1 MSSEHLL
8 LLMLIISGS
17 AFFFIALAISSLGT
31 RINPLPATVRNPN
44 NGGNVNSNGELGADH
59 QDDQDYGFSGRLS
72 AESSLIGR
80 SVQAV
85 ALISGGLLVFAI
97 LELGY
102 GVTVLG
108 YQLGLSGLIT
118 AIGAVVLQLIASGLS
133 GYQRNWARAISKPAG
148 IVLRWTSVIP
158 GISHIVDFSLSRG
171 RGEDAVDEDVS
182 AALQESLDFL
192 EESVIPADQNEL
204 KMIRGIL
211 RMDTV
216 KVREIMVPR
225 VDMNT
230 TASTSSIGA
239 VADLMSIG
247 GHSKIPVYEDD
258 SDAIL
263 GVVFARDVLSALDN
277 GRDPDSPVK
286 DLARPALHVPESQSL
301 ERLLRQLQEHRTGL
315 AIVVDEYGGV
325 SGLATVTDLIEEI
338 VGELIDEFD
347 VDGPEIEAVGT
358 KEIIADAGASI
369 DLMNQTLHTS
379 IVPEGFDTV
388 GGLVLRELGKMPS
401 PGDTVIVGDV
411 KITIQAVIGRRIRRV
426 KIELLEVES
435 SSTD

>member
-1 MSSEHLL
+1 MSPEHLL
-8 LLMLIISGS
+8 LLLLIISGS
-17 AFFFIALAISSLGT
+17 VFFLIAFAISSLGT
-31 RINPLPATVRNPN
+31 RINPLPSTVRNPN
-44 NGGNVNSNGELGADH
+44 NGGNANSNGELGVDH
-59 QDDQDYGFSGRLS
+59 QDDQDHGFSGRLS

-80 SVQAV
+80 SVQAA
-85 ALISGGLLVFAI
+85 ALISGGLMVFAI

-102 GVTVLG
+102 GVTELR
-108 YQLGLSGLIT
+108 YQLGLSAVIT
-118 AIGAVVLQLIASGLS
+118 VMGAVVVQLIASGLS
-133 GYQRNWARAISKPAG
+133 GYQRNWARAISKPTGA
-148 IVLRWTSVIP
+148 VLRWTSVIP
-158 GISHIVDFSLSRG
+158 GISHVVDFSLSRG
-171 RGEDAVDEDVS
+171 RGDDAVGEDVS
-182 AALQESLDFL
+182 ATLQESLDFL

-230 TASTSSIGA
+230 AATTFSIGA
-239 VADLMSIG
+239 IADLMSVG
-247 GHSKIPVYEDD
+247 GHSKIPVYKDD
-258 SDAIL
+258 SDTIV

-277 GRDPDSPVK
+277 DRDPDSPVA

-347 VDGPEIEAVGT
+347 VDGPEIETVST

-379 IVPEGFDTV
+379 IVPDGFDTV
-388 GGLVLRELGKMPS
+388 GGLVFRELGKIPS
-401 PGDTVIVGDV
+401 PGDTVSVDDV
-411 KITIQAVIGRRIRRV
+411 KITVQTVIGRRIRRV
-426 KIELLEVES
+426 KIELLDVES
-435 SSTD
+435 PSDD

>member
-102 GVTVLG
+102 GFTVLG

-118 AIGAVVLQLIASGLS
+118 AIGAVVLQLVASGLS
-133 GYQRNWARAISKPAG
+133 GYQRNWARAISKPTGA
-148 IVLRWTSVIP
+148 VLRWTSVIP
-158 GISHIVDFSLSRG
+158 GISHVVDFSLSRG
-171 RGEDAVDEDVS
+171 RGDDAVGEDVS
-182 AALQESLDFL
+182 ATLQESLDFL

-216 KVREIMVPR
+216 KVRENWNGSVW
-225 VDMNT
+225 VW
-230 TASTSSIGA
+230 
-239 VADLMSIG
+239 
-247 GHSKIPVYEDD
+247 
-258 SDAIL
+258 L
-263 GVVFARDVLSALDN
+263 GL
-277 GRDPDSPVK
+277 K
-286 DLARPALHVPESQSL
+286 
-301 ERLLRQLQEHRTGL
+301 
-315 AIVVDEYGGV
+315 
-325 SGLATVTDLIEEI
+325 
-338 VGELIDEFD
+338 
-347 VDGPEIEAVGT
+347 
-358 KEIIADAGASI
+358 
-369 DLMNQTLHTS
+369 
-379 IVPEGFDTV
+379 
-388 GGLVLRELGKMPS
+388 
-401 PGDTVIVGDV
+401 
-411 KITIQAVIGRRIRRV
+411 
-426 KIELLEVES
+426 
-435 SSTD
+435 

>member
-1 MSSEHLL
+1 MSLEHML
-8 LLMLIISGS
+8 LLMLLISGGV
-17 AFFFIALAISSLGT
+17 FFFIALALSSLGT
-31 RINPLPATVRNPN
+31 RINLLPSTVRNPSN
-44 NGGNVNSNGELGADH
+44 DVSVNSNGESGVDH
-59 QDDQDYGFSGRLS
+59 QDDGLSGRLS

-118 AIGAVVLQLIASGLS
+118 AVGAVVLQLVASGLS
-133 GYQRNWARAISKPAG
+133 GYQRNWARAISKPTG
-148 IVLRWTSVIP
+148 MVLRWTSVIP

-230 TASTSSIGA
+230 AAATSSIGV
-239 VADLMSIG
+239 VADLMSVG

-258 SDAIL
+258 SDTIV

-277 GRDPDSPVK
+277 DRDPDSPVE

-347 VDGPEIEAVGT
+347 VDGPEIQSVGP

-426 KIELLEVES
+426 KIELLDVES